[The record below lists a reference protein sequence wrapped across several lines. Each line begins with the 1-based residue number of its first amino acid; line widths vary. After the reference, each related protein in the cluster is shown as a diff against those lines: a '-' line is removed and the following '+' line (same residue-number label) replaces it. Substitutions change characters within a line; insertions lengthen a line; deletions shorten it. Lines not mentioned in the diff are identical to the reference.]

1 MDDEAAFVDSKGF
14 AKVDLDGLLG
24 KIADLEE
31 EEAENDLCEGGAFS
45 SLASASFL

>member
-31 EEAENDLCEGGAFS
+31 EEAENDLCEGAAFGS
-45 SLASASFL
+45 SASASFL

>member
-1 MDDEAAFVDSKGF
+1 MDDEAAFVDSEGF

-31 EEAENDLCEGGAFS
+31 EEAVNDLCEGAAFGS
-45 SLASASFL
+45 SASASFL

>member
-1 MDDEAAFVDSKGF
+1 MDDETAFVDSEGF

-24 KIADLEE
+24 KIPGLEE

-45 SLASASFL
+45 SSASVSFL